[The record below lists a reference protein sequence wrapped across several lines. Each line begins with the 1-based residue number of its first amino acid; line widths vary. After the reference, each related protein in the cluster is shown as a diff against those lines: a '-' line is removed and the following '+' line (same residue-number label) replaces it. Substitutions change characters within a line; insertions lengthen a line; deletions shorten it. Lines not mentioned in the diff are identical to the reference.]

1 MKTKQT
7 LYQYC
12 AIWHPSEKEAEAGTK
27 SQIILELGS
36 MLSNDQNSALLAVA
50 RKVPEKYVEQL
61 DQVEILIRPF

>member
-12 AIWHPSEKEAEAGTK
+12 AIWNPSEKQAEAGEK
-27 SQIILELGS
+27 SQIILELS
-36 MLSNDQNSALLAVA
+36 TMLSSDQNSALLAVA
-50 RKVPEKYVEQL
+50 RKVPEKYAEQL